1 MKGES
6 SQLCTTQHN
15 MKSFVEER
23 SHSLVPVC
31 QTEDHV
37 LLTDLSGGLKH
48 GSAQVSAPWMLLVFE
63 ECWEVGVR
71 GGVFSGFIYV
81 HNISQL
87 KQGFCYQLCIQVI
100 ADVRVFPVITPVS
113 DCW

>member
-15 MKSFVEER
+15 MKSFVEEH
-23 SHSLVPVC
+23 SHSLAPVC

-37 LLTDLSGGLKH
+37 LLTDLSGGLRR

-63 ECWEVGVR
+63 ECW
-71 GGVFSGFIYV
+71 GGGGCFPGLYMYIIYP
-81 HNISQL
+81 S
-87 KQGFCYQLCIQVI
+87 
-100 ADVRVFPVITPVS
+100 
-113 DCW
+113 